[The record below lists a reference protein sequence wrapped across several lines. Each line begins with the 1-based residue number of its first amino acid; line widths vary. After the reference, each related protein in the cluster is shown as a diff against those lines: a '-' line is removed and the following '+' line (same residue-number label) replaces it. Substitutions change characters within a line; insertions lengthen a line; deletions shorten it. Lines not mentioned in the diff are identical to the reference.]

1 MKLSILQ
8 ENLARGL
15 SISSRS
21 VAARAQ
27 LPVLSNVLLATD
39 KGRLKLSATNLE
51 TGINLWLGAKVE
63 KEGAISVPAK
73 ILTEFVAS
81 LPAGK
86 VEVEARESS
95 LRLSSG
101 SYEASFVGMAA
112 SEFPAIPSMK
122 KKADLKFSGS
132 LLASAINEVAF
143 AAAQDEG
150 RPILAG
156 VLLKIQG
163 NELLLVAT
171 DGYRLSL
178 KRIKGV
184 AGIDKVKGL
193 KKGLVLPARTLLEVA
208 RVAVEEEGKLGVS
221 VTPEASQLICS

>member
-193 KKGLVLPARTLLEVA
+193 KKGLVLPARRQA
-208 RVAVEEEGKLGVS
+208 RGKRYS
-221 VTPEASQLICS
+221 RSEPANFCYQRNRDCF